1 MAKRI
6 TPSIDADCQ
15 RGSGGLR
22 FASLRATTSYGLFS
36 TSIVKTT
43 HIPRKFSLPPG
54 DKPERTPPQS
64 IVHGCDYHLAERE
77 FEYFYN
83 YLAYEWSIGG
93 RTVQAQAYLDRAG
106 LPEVSVDLTF
116 EELDDPRYAG
126 LLDYL
131 QRRYAIIKTREESG
145 DMIGWIWDAVRPNA
159 LKQPRQSRAQK
170 RGVRHV
176 HPSGKRRRPL

>member
-1 MAKRI
+1 M
-6 TPSIDADCQ
+6 
-15 RGSGGLR
+15 
-22 FASLRATTSYGLFS
+22 
-36 TSIVKTT
+36 KTT

-64 IVHGCDYHLAERE
+64 IVHGCDYHLAERA

-116 EELDDPRYAG
+116 EELDGPRYAG